1 MRKTKDLF
9 LYLMNT
15 VLTPCKMAKLTLK
28 IMRCEHCKMNLAILK
43 HALSG
48 LNDIL
53 KFSNYSPISAQCC
66 VSYRNKPRKFSPD
79 FFSSD
84 FSILKNQK
92 LGGRKLG
99 KKNPK
104 FPRFLTFPSFRFAT
118 FCKTVE
124 FF

>member
-28 IMRCEHCKMNLAILK
+28 IMRCEHCKIFKVCLAILK

-53 KFSNYSPISAQCC
+53 KFSNYSPISPQCC
-66 VSYRNKPRKFSPD
+66 VSYRNQSKAAVRRC
-79 FFSSD
+79 SS
-84 FSILKNQK
+84 K
-92 LGGRKLG
+92 
-99 KKNPK
+99 
-104 FPRFLTFPSFRFAT
+104 
-118 FCKTVE
+118 
-124 FF
+124 